1 MKKLTVD
8 DLFTLER
15 YARERPALRAQV
27 LEHKQRRQLP
37 IGPNMT
43 WLFEDRLTIRYQVQ
57 EMLRIER
64 IFEPEAIAEELGSY
78 NPLIPDGSNLK
89 ATLLVEFPDEAERRV
104 RLTQLRGVEDRCY
117 LQVAGMPAVYAIADE
132 DLERENDEKTS
143 AVHFL
148 RFDFTADMIAR
159 LRAGAGLAA
168 GVDHASY
175 QHRIDRLP
183 PATVNALLA
192 DLE

>member
-1 MKKLTVD
+1 MKKLTAD

-15 YARERPALRAQV
+15 YARERPAMRERV
-27 LEHKQRRQLP
+27 LLHKKRRQLP

-43 WLFEDRLTIRYQVQ
+43 WLFEDRLTIQYQVQ

-89 ATLLVEFPDEAERRV
+89 ATLLVEFPDEAVRRV

-117 LQVAGMPAVYAIADE
+117 LQVAGLPLVYAIADE

-148 RFDFTADMIAR
+148 RFEFTADMIAR
-159 LRAGAGLAA
+159 LRAGATLAA
-168 GVDHASY
+168 GVDHVSY
-175 QHRIDRLP
+175 THRIDSLTP
-183 PATVNALLA
+183 ETLNALLA